1 MNIGKKIWKIAIAAL
16 LIAPL
21 FAGSL
26 NASAATEGNV
36 DVTVHKRVFD
46 DNMPEYKENT
56 GLEMP
61 DFGGR
66 ALNGA
71 GFTVY
76 DVTAQYHAALVGK
89 TQAEAMATV
98 IAEYNDDDTGFTKVG
113 NEQFT
118 ADPDGTT
125 KFANLPLYSNDLDAA
140 YLFVET
146 TTPTDPNIIQKAA
159 PFILAMPIY
168 TAMDSTGVLNTDIHV
183 YPKNV
188 TAEDTKV
195 LENAGDFG
203 TITLETGG
211 QSYPNVQIG
220 DILNYK
226 LTINV
231 PVDIADLTSFKV
243 KDTPGAGMALAPT
256 PNIVVAG
263 LTVGAGNEYTISTAG
278 NILELTFDTAKLA
291 AAGLAGQTL
300 TITYDM
306 VLTVE
311 AIPDTPIKN
320 SATTIQIDGE
330 NETEIGITPPP
341 GVVTGG
347 KQFIKHD
354 KHTAK
359 ALAGAKFKVTN
370 GTQWA
375 KFIVNTKGEYAF
387 NGWGTEAQATE
398 VVAGTDGVFKVI
410 GLTAG
415 NYELKET
422 VAPNG
427 YVLLADNVSFT
438 VVANGYGSTDT
449 LRQTVNN
456 VPKGLLPSTGG
467 TGIYAFLIIGS
478 MMMAGAYFWFKRS
491 KEHAE
496 V

>member
-1 MNIGKKIWKIAIAAL
+1 MNSIKKVWKIVAAVL
-16 LIAPL
+16 LLLPL

-36 DVTVHKRVFD
+36 DVTVHKRVFED
-46 DNMPEYKENT
+46 TMPANKQNT
-56 GLEMP
+56 GLVMP
-61 DFGGR
+61 DFGG
-66 ALNGA
+66 APLNGA

-76 DVTAQYHAALVGK
+76 DVTVAYHNALDGSD
-89 TQAEAMATV
+89 QATAMAAV
-98 IAEYNDDDTGFTKVG
+98 IADYEADATGFTQVG
-113 NEQFT
+113 VEQIT
-118 ADPDGTT
+118 GDPDGTT

-146 TTPTDPNIIQKAA
+146 STPAQPNIVQKAA

-168 TAMDSTGVLNTDIHV
+168 TAMGANGALNTDIHV

-188 TAEDTKV
+188 SAEDTKV
-195 LENAGDFG
+195 LENAGDFDP
-203 TITLETGG
+203 ITLETGG
-211 QSYPNVQIG
+211 ASYPNVQIG

-231 PVDIADLTSFKV
+231 PADIADLTSFKV

-263 LTVGAGNEYTISTAG
+263 LTPGAGNDYTIDTSG
-278 NILELTFDTAKLA
+278 NELVLTFDTAKLA
-291 AAGLAGQTL
+291 TRAGQTL

-306 VLTVE
+306 VLTAE

-320 SATTIQIDGE
+320 SAITIKIDGE
-330 NETEIGITPPP
+330 HKTETGITPPP

-354 KHTAK
+354 QHTAK

-375 KFIVNTKGEYAF
+375 KFTVNTKGEYAF
-387 NGWGTEAQATE
+387 NGWGTEGEATE
-398 VVAGTDGVFKVI
+398 VVAGADGIFKVI

-415 NYELKET
+415 DYQLKET
-422 VAPNG
+422 VAPDG
-427 YVLLADNVSFT
+427 YVLLTDNVSFE
-438 VVANGYGSTDT
+438 VVAKGYANEG
-449 LRQTVNN
+449 LRLTVNN

-467 TGIYAFLIIGS
+467 SGIYAFLIIGS